1 MYKKLQE
8 DLKEAIKTK
17 DRDRLSVIRLLS
29 SKLKDESINLHVKEI
44 SDDVFFDV
52 LKKYIKQ
59 NKENI
64 INYNNLNR
72 EDLAKKEEYELSILE
87 LYMPV
92 QLSEDELIDIIKK
105 EVSGIADFSQKDIG
119 VIIKNIT
126 EKYTNRVD
134 GKRISDIIRKLYL

>member
-105 EVSGIADFSQKDIG
+105 EVSGIANFSQKDIG